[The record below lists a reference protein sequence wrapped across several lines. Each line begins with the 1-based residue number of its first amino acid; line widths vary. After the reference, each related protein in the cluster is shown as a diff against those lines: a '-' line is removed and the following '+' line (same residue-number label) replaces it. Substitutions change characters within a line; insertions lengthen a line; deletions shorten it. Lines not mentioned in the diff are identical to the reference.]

1 MGNKDPKE
9 KTMNR
14 KIILA
19 AVSATLVA
27 GAFGGAAVAR
37 QKGDGAMPPMARPA
51 AYVFMLKNFDAN
63 KDGKITA
70 EEATAGAGTLF
81 ATVDGDKDGAVT
93 PKEMRTWQE
102 ARRTAMQDAMK
113 GTAGGAG
120 DAMGDPDDMGGPDQM
135 GGPDGGQHQ
144 KHGWGKHHG
153 KRHMMMGPSMMRS
166 LDTDENGQISKAE
179 AEAGAQGLV
188 KRMDLNGDGAVS
200 IDDFPG

>member
-1 MGNKDPKE
+1 M
-9 KTMNR
+9 TR

-27 GAFGGAAVAR
+27 GAFGGAALAR
-37 QKGDGAMPPMARPA
+37 QKGDGSMPPMARPA

-93 PKEMRTWQE
+93 PKEMRAWHE
-102 ARRTAMQDAMK
+102 ARRTAMKEALK
-113 GTAGGAG
+113 GTADDGG
-120 DAMGDPDDMGGPDQM
+120 DAMDGPEGMD
-135 GGPDGGQHQ
+135 GPDGMGGHHQ

-153 KRHMMMGPSMMRS
+153 KKHMMMGPGMMRS
-166 LDTDENGQISKAE
+166 LDTDENGQINKAE
-179 AEAGAQGLV
+179 AEAGAQALV

>member
-63 KDGKITA
+63 KDAKVTA

-81 ATVDGDKDGAVT
+81 ATIDGDKDGAVT
-93 PKEMRTWQE
+93 PKEMRAWHE
-102 ARRTAMQDAMK
+102 ARRTAMHEAMK
-113 GTAGGAG
+113 GMPGADK
-120 DAMGDPDDMGGPDQM
+120 DAMGEPDGMD
-135 GGPDGGQHQ
+135 GPDGMEGQHK

-153 KRHMMMGPSMMRS
+153 KKHMMMGPGMMRS
-166 LDTDENGQISKAE
+166 LDTNENGQIDKAE
-179 AEAGAQGLV
+179 AEAGAQALV
-188 KRMDLNGDGAVS
+188 KRMDVNGDGAVS